1 MSHPSS
7 TPTSRPAPGARRRT
21 RLAALA
27 FAVSALSASGATLLA
42 APAHAAT
49 AGTAATAGVVEQMVT
64 IQDHQNHHSLASSD
78 GEGSR
83 IVARG
88 YQDASTSF
96 WISNKPG
103 DRVDFARNVNGTERV
118 LEMDTRD
125 NRTTQFIHWWAGAN
139 QQWTLESAAEGGT
152 YLRNAQGNGCLTYH
166 GLDREVT
173 VEGCDGSMSQRF
185 DLVASGGTGT
195 NPGNGG
201 GPVTSDQQRFLD
213 RLNALRAQ
221 YGKAPVRF
229 NATLA
234 QAAKCNADQMDQRR
248 VSGHFCDSGRIASGL
263 GYTGRGFGEIAFWG
277 PTNIDAAVDGWI
289 NSPDHLG
296 IMIGNYNEVGL
307 ARTNAASWNAD
318 FSTR

>member
-1 MSHPSS
+1 MSQPSRR
-7 TPTSRPAPGARRRT
+7 TLRPGTTRRRT

-27 FAVSALSASGATLLA
+27 LAVSAISASGVTMLA
-42 APAHAAT
+42 APANAAT
-49 AGTAATAGVVEQMVT
+49 ASVVEQMVT

-83 IVARG
+83 IIARG

-125 NRTTQFIHWWAGAN
+125 GRSTQFIHWWAGDN

-152 YLRNAQGNGCLTYH
+152 YLHNANNNGCLTYH
-166 GLDREVT
+166 GLDQEVT
-173 VEGCDGSMSQRF
+173 VEGCNGSMSQRF
-185 DLVASGGTGT
+185 DLVGSGTGT
-195 NPGNGG
+195 NPGPNP

-248 VSGHFCDSGRIASGL
+248 VSGHFCDSGRVAAGL
-263 GYTGRGFGEIAFWG
+263 GYTGRGFGEIAFYG

-289 NSPDHLG
+289 NSSGHLA
-296 IMIGNYNEVGL
+296 IMIGDYNEVGL

>member
-7 TPTSRPAPGARRRT
+7 TRTRRPGAGARRRT
-21 RLAALA
+21 RTAALA
-27 FAVSALSASGATLLA
+27 FAVCALSASGATLAA
-42 APAHAAT
+42 APANAAT
-49 AGTAATAGVVEQMVT
+49 AAVVEQMVT

-125 NRTTQFIHWWAGAN
+125 NRSTQFVHWWAGAN

-152 YLRNAQGNGCLTYH
+152 YLRNAQSGGCLTYH

-173 VEGCDGSMSQRF
+173 VEGCTGSASQRF
-185 DLVASGGTGT
+185 DVVPSGGTG
-195 NPGNGG
+195 PGPGP

-221 YGKAPVRF
+221 YGKAPVRL
-229 NATLA
+229 NATLS
-234 QAAKCNADQMDQRR
+234 QAAQCNADQMDQRR
-248 VSGHFCDSGRIASGL
+248 VSGHFCDSGRIAAGL
-263 GYTGRGFGEIAFWG
+263 GYTGRGFGEIAFYG

-289 NSPDHLG
+289 KSPDHLG
-296 IMIGNYNEVGL
+296 IMVGDYNEVGL
-307 ARTNAASWNAD
+307 ARTGAASWNAD

>member
-1 MSHPSS
+1 MSHPS
-7 TPTSRPAPGARRRT
+7 TRALRPGTGTATRRRT

-27 FAVSALSASGATLLA
+27 LAVSAVSASGATLLA
-42 APAHAAT
+42 APAN
-49 AGTAATAGVVEQMVT
+49 AATAGVVEQMIT

-125 NRTTQFIHWWAGAN
+125 GRSTQFIHWWAGDN
-139 QQWTLESAAEGGT
+139 QQWTLESAAQGGT
-152 YLRNAQGNGCLTYH
+152 YLHNAKGNGCLTYH

-185 DLVASGGTGT
+185 DLVGSGTG
-195 NPGNGG
+195 PGP

-213 RLNALRAQ
+213 RLNAVRAQ
-221 YGKAPVRF
+221 YGKAPVRL
-229 NATLA
+229 NSTLS

-248 VSGHFCDSGRIASGL
+248 VSGHFCNSSAIAAGL
-263 GYTGRGFGEIAFWG
+263 GYTGRGFGEIAFYG
-277 PTNIDAAVDGWI
+277 PTNIDAAVDGWT
-289 NSPDHLG
+289 NSPGHLG
-296 IMIGNYNEVGL
+296 IMIGDYNEVGL
-307 ARTNAASWNAD
+307 ARTGAASWNAD